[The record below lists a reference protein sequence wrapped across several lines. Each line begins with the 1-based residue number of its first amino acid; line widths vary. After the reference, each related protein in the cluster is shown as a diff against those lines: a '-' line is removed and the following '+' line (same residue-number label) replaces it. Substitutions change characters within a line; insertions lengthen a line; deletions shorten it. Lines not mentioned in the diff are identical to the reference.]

1 MELAIIWAGIIA
13 FGITMYVLLD
23 GFSLGIGILYLFN
36 RDQRA
41 RDVMMGSVTPV
52 WDGNQTW
59 LVLGGALLFAGFPKA
74 FNMLLTVLYMPLSL
88 MLIAL
93 VLRGAAFE
101 FRFKSKRPLAWDA
114 CFIGG
119 STVAAFCQGVVLGT
133 FVQGF
138 NLENGILSADVFSAF
153 SVFTGLAVVV
163 AYALLGACW
172 LVIKSVKGLQN
183 WAQDIAKK
191 LLIAALVC
199 IAVVSVWTPFAQ
211 PAIAERWFSYPNAI
225 LLAPIPFW
233 SLVVAG
239 LLYRSLQKR
248 AEFLPFMLCV
258 LLYVLTLIGL
268 SVSCWP
274 YIVPRLYTIQ
284 EMAAPD
290 DSLLFVLLG
299 VTIIVPTILAYTAHA
314 YYVFRDKVTPEDSYH

>member
-1 MELAIIWAGIIA
+1 MELALIWAAIIA

-23 GFSLGIGILYLFN
+23 GFSLGIGILYWFN

-74 FNMLLTVLYMPLSL
+74 FNLLLSALYLPLSI

-101 FRFKSKRPLAWDA
+101 FRFKSRHQLAWDA
-114 CFIGG
+114 TFIGG
-119 STVAAFCQGVVLGT
+119 STVAAFCQGIVLGT

-138 NLENGILSADVFSAF
+138 ELVSGHVQADWWTPF
-153 SVFTGLAVVV
+153 SVFTGFAVVV
-163 AYALLGACW
+163 AYALLGSCW
-172 LVIKSVKGLQN
+172 LVVKSVKGLQQ
-183 WAQDIAKK
+183 WAQRIGQK
-191 LLIAALVC
+191 LLVAALLC
-199 IAVVSVWTPFAQ
+199 IAVVCIWTPFAQ
-211 PAIAERWFSYPNAI
+211 PAIAERWFSWPNA
-225 LLAPIPFW
+225 LMLAPIPFW
-233 SLVVAG
+233 SAVMAG
-239 LLYRSLQKR
+239 MLFWALRKK
-248 AEFLPFMLCV
+248 AEYLPFFFCV
-258 LLYVLTLIGL
+258 ALFVLTLIGL
-268 SVSCWP
+268 SVSVWP
-274 YIVPRLYTIQ
+274 YIVPRIYTIE

-314 YYVFRDKVTPEDSYH
+314 YYVFRHKVTPEDSYH